1 MKVRVSQP
9 DAEAQD
15 SITATKM
22 KWPGRKKMLPERRI
36 TRKENKR

>member
-22 KWPGRKKMLPERRI
+22 KYRGERKCYRNEG
-36 TRKENKR
+36 